1 MPNMHN
7 LYTLTISKHW
17 NVTTTLK
24 TCPNTDFSKQK
35 HLYYQ
40 ESKHLLEQDSEKKF
54 KISKL

>member
-24 TCPNTDFSKQK
+24 TCPNTDFFQT
-35 HLYYQ
+35 
-40 ESKHLLEQDSEKKF
+40 
-54 KISKL
+54 KIFVVSGTKTFT